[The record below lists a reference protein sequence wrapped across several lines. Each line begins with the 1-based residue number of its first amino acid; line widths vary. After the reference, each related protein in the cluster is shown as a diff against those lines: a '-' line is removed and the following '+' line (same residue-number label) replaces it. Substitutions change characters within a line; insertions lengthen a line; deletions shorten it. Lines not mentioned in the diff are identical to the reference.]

1 MPVLLDKVR
10 FLVYSVYAVRK
21 GVRQVKRYTVDFVTE
36 KKQKL
41 YYIQDD
47 ETLDLALLP
56 TKYLKHKADANRSPN
71 TVRRIALSICYYMN
85 YLTQIEI
92 DLIEVTRLG
101 FEEQS
106 RHFGQFLYWIKEGNH
121 ITDNRIAK
129 TGNGTCNAYLK
140 DVFGFFLYMADCGY
154 AKPLRVLSYDQ
165 ITVANAVGVRRK
177 VRYQSF
183 KGYLKEKDRDVRAA
197 EEPEIIEILKVC
209 TNIRDQLLLLL
220 IAETGFR
227 IGEILGID
235 YTKDID
241 YGSHLIKVY
250 FRDDNDNDA
259 RAKNAEYRSA
269 KISNDT
275 FEFLMHYLA
284 EYRQLLQKQNYLFIN
299 IKGKTAGKS
308 MRVESV
314 YDMLERM
321 EKKTGIKLT
330 PHMLRRYY
338 AVSRRNSGW
347 ALELIQLALGHRHL
361 DTTVK
366 YLGILDD
373 QLMEAS
379 RQFYEKHS
387 DLYGIK
393 DLL

>member
-1 MPVLLDKVR
+1 M
-10 FLVYSVYAVRK
+10 S
-21 GVRQVKRYTVDFVTE
+21 QVKRYTVDFVTE

-85 YLTQIEI
+85 YLTQAEM

-330 PHMLRRYY
+330 PHMLLRYY

-347 ALELIQLALGHRHL
+347 ALEFIQLAIGHRHL

>member
-1 MPVLLDKVR
+1 M
-10 FLVYSVYAVRK
+10 
-21 GVRQVKRYTVDFVTE
+21 KRYTVEFVME
-36 KKQKL
+36 RKQKL

-47 ETLDLALLP
+47 ETLDIALIP
-56 TKYLKHKADANRSPN
+56 TKYLKHKTDANRSPN
-71 TVRRIALSICYYMN
+71 TVRRIALSICYYLN
-85 YLTQIEI
+85 YLVQTEMELA
-92 DLIEVTRLG
+92 DVPSLN

-140 DVFGFFLYMADCGY
+140 DVFGFFLYMTDCGM
-154 AKPLRVLSYDQ
+154 AKPLRVLSYNE
-165 ITVANAVGVRRK
+165 ITVANAVGVKRTIRSK
-177 VRYQSF
+177 SF

-197 EEPEIIEILKVC
+197 KEPEIVDILKAC

-227 IGEILGID
+227 IGEILGIS

-241 YGSHLIKVY
+241 YENHLIKVY
-250 FRDDNDNDA
+250 FRDNNDNDA

-269 KISNDT
+269 KISDDT

-284 EYRQLLQKQNYLFIN
+284 EYRKLLQRQDFLFIN
-299 IKGKTAGKS
+299 IKGKTAGKP

-321 EKKTGIKLT
+321 EQKTGIKLT

-338 AVSRRNSGW
+338 AVSRRDFGW
-347 ALELIQLALGHRHL
+347 KLELIQIALGHKHL

-379 RQFYEKHS
+379 RQFYEKNS

>member
-1 MPVLLDKVR
+1 M
-10 FLVYSVYAVRK
+10 S
-21 GVRQVKRYTVDFVTE
+21 QVKRYTVDFVTE

-85 YLTQIEI
+85 YLTQTEI

-106 RHFGQFLYWIKEGNH
+106 GHFGQFLYWIKEGNH

-347 ALELIQLALGHRHL
+347 TLELIQLALGHRHL